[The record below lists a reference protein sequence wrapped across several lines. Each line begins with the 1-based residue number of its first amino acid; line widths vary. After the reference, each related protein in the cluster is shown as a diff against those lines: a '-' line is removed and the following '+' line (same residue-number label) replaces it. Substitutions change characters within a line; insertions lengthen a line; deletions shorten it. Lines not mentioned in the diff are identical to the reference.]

1 MLLKKGVTTVLSW
14 KKTTKQKKKRNQGV
28 VNNAA
33 VY

>member
-14 KKTTKQKKKRNQGV
+14 KKQNKKQNQCV